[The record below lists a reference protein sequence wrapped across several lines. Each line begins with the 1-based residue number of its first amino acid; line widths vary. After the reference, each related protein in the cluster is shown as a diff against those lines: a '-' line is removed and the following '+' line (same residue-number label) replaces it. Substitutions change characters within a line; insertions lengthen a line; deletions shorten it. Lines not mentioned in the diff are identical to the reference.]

1 MTNRTKLS
9 DANYEIMK
17 IIWKRGEASV
27 SEIHEAVQI
36 ARGDSIKKESIQVQ
50 VKRLAKYGW
59 LERRKEG
66 KTFLYSA
73 VSGREE
79 AHRDIINDVK
89 DRVFGGSQSE
99 MVKCL
104 FENTD
109 ITKGELE
116 RIRALLKSF
125 ERQSR

>member
-1 MTNRTKLS
+1 MTKRIKLS
-9 DANYEIMK
+9 EANFEIMK
-17 IIWKRGEASV
+17 IIWRRGEASV
-27 SEIHEAVQI
+27 NDIHAAVRK
-36 ARGDSIKKESIQVQ
+36 ARGDIIKRESIQVQ

-59 LERRKEG
+59 LKRRKEG

-79 AHRDIINDVK
+79 ANRDILNDVK

-99 MVKCL
+99 LVKCL

-109 ITKGELE
+109 ITKGELA
-116 RIRALLKSF
+116 RILSLLKDF
-125 ERQSR
+125 ESQSQ